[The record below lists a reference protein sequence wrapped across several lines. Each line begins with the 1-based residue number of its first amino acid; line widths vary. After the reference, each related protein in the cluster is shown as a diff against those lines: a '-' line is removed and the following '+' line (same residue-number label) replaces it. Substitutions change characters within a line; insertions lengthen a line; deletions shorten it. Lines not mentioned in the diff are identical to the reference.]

1 VGRARK
7 YPRPTRSCPMC
18 YVLESRGPE
27 ARVEDY
33 IGRRDFFT
41 FLGGA
46 AMWPLSAR
54 R

>member
-1 VGRARK
+1 
-7 YPRPTRSCPMC
+7 MC

-27 ARVEDY
+27 ALVEDY
-33 IGRRDFFT
+33 IRRRDFFT

-46 AMWPLSAR
+46 ELWPLAAR